1 MGYNGT
7 RRKSSMCITPSL
19 YLATCSIS
27 QFQEKSVF
35 TIVGWCLIS
44 IRMNYAAMLP
54 PLFRSTIVCSWAQR
68 VWNRVMLSL
77 MSCSKHGALP
87 GGWRTDTLNAEYSLC
102 CRPMGAPGGGTSK
115 LLQLKPG
122 RKNELSCCCENDGC
136 TQRLCTTYSPMIPHT
151 KKRAKCNRPEQCLE
165 QMVM

>member
-35 TIVGWCLIS
+35 TIVGCCLIS
-44 IRMNYAAMLP
+44 IRMNYAATLP

-68 VWNRVMLSL
+68 LWNRVMLSL

-102 CRPMGAPGGGTSK
+102 CRPMGAPRGRHIQAPAAK
-115 LLQLKPG
+115 AWQKEWAFLLLWKWWLYTEALHNLQPYDPSHK
-122 RKNELSCCCENDGC
+122 ETC
-136 TQRLCTTYSPMIPHT
+136 
-151 KKRAKCNRPEQCLE
+151 
-165 QMVM
+165 